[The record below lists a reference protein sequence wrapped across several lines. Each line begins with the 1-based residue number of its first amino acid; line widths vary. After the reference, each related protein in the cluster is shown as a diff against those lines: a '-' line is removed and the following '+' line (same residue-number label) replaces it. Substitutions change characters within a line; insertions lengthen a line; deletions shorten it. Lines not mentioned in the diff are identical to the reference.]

1 MIISHLEKKL
11 GGRLLRIML
20 PHSLTF
26 SRRGLI
32 SAPLIPSQKTTS
44 SIWTKFQ
51 ATLRR
56 CMYLLVLEALSRAH
70 KRSHRCKHMRQ
81 IFRLFT
87 MAKTLTTSKS
97 SSVGR
102 QPRLQCKT
110 SAAIRSRIRKVAM
123 LRLSTRQS
131 KKTDALLRR
140 CSCSSLV
147 DHWLARRT
155 PRR

>member
-11 GGRLLRIML
+11 GGRLLRIIFL
-20 PHSLTF
+20 HNLTF

-51 ATLRR
+51 ATPRR
-56 CMYLLVLEALSRAH
+56 CMSLLVLEALPRAH
-70 KRSHRCKHMRQ
+70 KQSLRCKHMRQ
-81 IFRLFT
+81 IFKLFT
-87 MAKTLTTSKS
+87 MTKTLTTSKS
-97 SSVGR
+97 SSLGQ
-102 QPRLQCKT
+102 QPQLQCST

-123 LRLSTRQS
+123 LRPSTRQS

-155 PRR
+155 QRR